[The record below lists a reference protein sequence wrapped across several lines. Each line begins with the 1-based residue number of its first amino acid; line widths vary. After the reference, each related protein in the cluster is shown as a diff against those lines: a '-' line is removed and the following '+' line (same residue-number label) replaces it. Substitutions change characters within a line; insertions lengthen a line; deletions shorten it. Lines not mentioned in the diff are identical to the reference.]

1 MITRILTVAKKELLH
16 IIRDP
21 RTLVVMFLMPVVQL
35 FLLGYAA
42 TTDIEHLRTVVLDA
56 DRSPQSRDLLDA
68 YRTSNYFDI
77 VATVSNERDMAR
89 MVDAGEVR
97 AGLIIPAGYGADV
110 TAGRTASVAFIIDGS
125 DPTIANTAFA
135 TAQQVGQAHGV
146 ELIERQ
152 LGISTEQMAAIEV
165 HPRVWYNP
173 ELKSVNFMV
182 PGLIATIVFILTMF
196 MTGLAIVQER
206 EQGTIEQLM
215 VTPIRPLELVVGKVV
230 PYVVIAFLEII
241 EVLALGVFWFG
252 MPIKGNLLLLL
263 GISAIF
269 LMTSLG
275 VGVFVSSVAKTYRE
289 AVLMVSFIMLPSLF
303 LSGFLFPLE
312 AMPRVLQ
319 GLSYLVPLRYM
330 LTIIR
335 GIILKG
341 VGLATLKWE
350 VIALVAFGV
359 SILVFAATRFHK
371 RLE

>member
-42 TTDIEHLRTVVLDA
+42 TTDVEHLRTVVLDA

>member
-1 MITRILTVAKKELLH
+1 MIGRTLTVAKKEWLH

-21 RTLVVMFLMPVVQL
+21 RTLAVMFLIPLVQL
-35 FLLGYAA
+35 VLLAYAA
-42 TTDIEHLRTVVLDA
+42 TSDVEHLRTAVMDA
-56 DRSPQSRDLLDA
+56 DRTSQSRALIDV
-68 YRTSNYFDI
+68 YRSSNYFDI
-77 VATVSNERDMAR
+77 VASVSNEREIAR
-89 MVDAGEVR
+89 MVDAGKVR
-97 AGLIIPAGYGADV
+97 AGLIIPADYGADV

-135 TAQQVGQAHGV
+135 TAQQVGQAHGIR
-146 ELIERQ
+146 LIERR
-152 LGISTEQMAAIEV
+152 LGISTEQMSALEV
-165 HPRVWYNP
+165 RPRVWYNP

-215 VTPIRPLELVVGKVV
+215 VTPIRPLELVVGKVA

-252 MPIKGNLLLLL
+252 MPVRGNHFLLL

-350 VIALVAFGV
+350 VIALMGFGV
-359 SILVFAATRFHK
+359 SILAFAATRFHK

>member
-1 MITRILTVAKKELLH
+1 VIGRTLTVAKKEWLH

-21 RTLVVMFLMPVVQL
+21 RTLAVMFLIPLVQL
-35 FLLGYAA
+35 VLLAYAA
-42 TTDIEHLRTVVLDA
+42 TTDVEHLRTAVLDA
-56 DRSPQSRDLLDA
+56 DRTPQSRALIDA
-68 YRTSNYFDI
+68 YRSSNYFDI
-77 VATVSNERDMAR
+77 STSASNEQEMAQ
-89 MVDAGEVR
+89 MVDGGKVR

-110 TAGRTASVAFIIDGS
+110 TAGRTAGVAFIIDGS

-135 TAQQVGQAHGV
+135 TAQQVGQTHGIQ
-146 ELIERQ
+146 LIERR
-152 LGISTEQMAAIEV
+152 LGISTEQMAAVEV

-196 MTGLAIVQER
+196 MTGLTIVQER

-215 VTPIRPLELVVGKVV
+215 VTPIRPLELVVGKVA
-230 PYVVIAFLEII
+230 PHIVIAFLEII
-241 EVLALGVFWFG
+241 EVLTLGVLWFG
-252 MPIKGNLLLLL
+252 MPINGNVFLLLAL
-263 GISAIF
+263 SSVF

-289 AVLMVSFIMLPSLF
+289 AVLMVSFIMLPSIF

-312 AMPRVLQ
+312 AMPRALQ
-319 GLSYLVPLRYM
+319 GLSYLIPLRYM

-341 VGLATLKWE
+341 VGLTTLKWE

-359 SILVFAATRFHK
+359 SILTFAATRFHK

>member
-146 ELIERQ
+146 ELIERR